1 MSEARPPIEGPTV
14 QIRRHDAD
22 APAYCLY
29 RGRDWHVLGSQ
40 APGDVVMGKR
50 LRP

>member
-1 MSEARPPIEGPTV
+1 MSEARPPTEGLTA

-22 APAYCLY
+22 APAYRLY
-29 RGRDWHVLGSQ
+29 RGRGWQVLGSQ